1 MVKAAPKFPQG
12 PRNYPLPPKAKSMPR
27 QYPLPPKAKSMPRQY
42 TPRIEVHEETY
53 NRITQQRR
61 DAGMPTTSM
70 RWFELKHILSQE
82 ALKKRAEELK
92 QRLLGSSLARQARQK
107 NRELKPEAKKMP
119 VRRMNARDFSPASNS
134 PARASAPA
142 HVCPWK
148 QYEFHVCAPD
158 CVNWVA
164 CPATGEPLKTN
175 HIDCVQGYGNT
186 SSDEDLD

>member
-12 PRNYPLPPKAKSMPR
+12 PRNYPLPPKAKSMH
-27 QYPLPPKAKSMPRQY
+27 RQY
-42 TPRIEVHEETY
+42 TTRLETPEEAC

-92 QRLLGSSLARQARQK
+92 QRLLRSSLHQQARQK
-107 NRELKPEAKKMP
+107 NRELKPKAKRMP
-119 VRRMNARDFSPASNS
+119 LRKNACDSAPAHVS

-148 QYEFHVCAPD
+148 KKYARHVCAPD